1 MPAPSAVNPA
11 NLIAELYARAQTA
24 VRPAEPG
31 PAAPGTTPAST
42 FAGIAENFLAGLRQT
57 EDVARAGLAGKA
69 EPQSVVMALASTE
82 LAIETAVTLRDRVV
96 EAYQEILRMPV

>member
-1 MPAPSAVNPA
+1 MTAPVATSPAS
-11 NLIAELYARAQTA
+11 LIAELYARAQNA
-24 VRPAEPG
+24 AK
-31 PAAPGTTPAST
+31 PAAPGPETPGAPAAT
-42 FAGIAENFLAGLRQT
+42 FAGIAENFLASLRQT
-57 EDVARAGLAGKA
+57 EDVAKAGLAGKA

>member
-1 MPAPSAVNPA
+1 MTAPAAASPA
-11 NLIAELYARAQTA
+11 ALIAELYARAQNA
-24 VRPAEPG
+24 AR
-31 PAAPGTTPAST
+31 PAAPDPATPGAAPAET
-42 FAGIAENFLAGLRQT
+42 FAGIAENFLANLRQT
-57 EDVARAGLAGKA
+57 EDVAKAGLAGKA